1 MNYNTAYNKWLE
13 SDKLTVSEKNYL
25 KELSREETEDSFYR
39 DLEFG
44 TGGLCGVMGLG
55 TNRMNIY
62 TVRRATQGLASE
74 ILDCGADFAEKGVV
88 IAHDSRNNSRA
99 FALEAANVLCAN
111 GIKTYLFDSLRPTP
125 EFSFAVRYLG
135 CARGIVITA
144 SHNPKEYNGYKVY
157 GEDGGQIPPS
167 VADKIIKYID
177 NTDIF
182 DGVKLC
188 ENPKI
193 NIIGEKVDSAYI
205 KAVKEQSLGTKSLT
219 ISRWYTHRST
229 VRAIFPSAGLWR
241 KRALKT
247 CSPCRSRKSPT
258 AISRPSN
265 RPIPKTA
272 RLLILP

>member
-1 MNYNTAYNKWLE
+1 MNYNITFNKWLE
-13 SDKLTVSEKNYL
+13 SSKLSDSEKAVLNNFSE
-25 KELSREETEDSFYR
+25 KEMADSFYR

-44 TGGLCGVMGLG
+44 TGGLRGVMGLG

-74 ILDCGADFAEKGVV
+74 ILDCGADFAEKCAV

-125 EFSFAVRYLG
+125 ELSFAVRYLG
-135 CARGIVITA
+135 WARGIVITA

-157 GEDGGQIPPS
+157 GEDGGQIPPGA
-167 VADKIIKYID
+167 ADKIIKYID

-193 NIIGEKVDSAYI
+193 NIIGEEVDSAY
-205 KAVKEQSLGTKSLT
+205 TCD
-219 ISRWYTHRST
+219 
-229 VRAIFPSAGLWR
+229 VRVNS
-241 KRALKT
+241 
-247 CSPCRSRKSPT
+247 
-258 AISRPSN
+258 
-265 RPIPKTA
+265 
-272 RLLILP
+272 